1 MFHFDCRKMVQ
12 ALAVLIKQPGRDQS
26 NYYKLL
32 KLLYI
37 AEKESL
43 IETGHPITG
52 DVLVAMPHGPA
63 LSATCDLMRGCDSRQ
78 EWSEHIIPSGGDEIR
93 LIAEPGDDLLCDY
106 EVGKL
111 VDVAKRHR
119 DKTWRQM
126 RRLCHKFPEQI
137 KNDPG
142 KSSKEIPLED
152 ILGSEMKV
160 KSAASIAEVQ
170 TSLARALGR

>member
-12 ALAVLIKQPGRDQS
+12 ALAVLMRQPGRDQS

-52 DVLVAMPHGPA
+52 DDLVAMPHGPA
-63 LSATCDLMRGCDSRQ
+63 LSATCDLMRGRDSRQ
-78 EWSEHIIPSGGDEIR
+78 EWSEYIVPAGGHQIR

-106 EVGKL
+106 EVSKL
-111 VDVAKRHR
+111 KDVAKRHAA
-119 DKTWRQM
+119 KTWAQM
-126 RRLCHKFPEQI
+126 RRFCHKFPEQA

-152 ILGSEMKV
+152 ILDSEMKI
-160 KSAASIAEVQ
+160 KIAASVAEVQ